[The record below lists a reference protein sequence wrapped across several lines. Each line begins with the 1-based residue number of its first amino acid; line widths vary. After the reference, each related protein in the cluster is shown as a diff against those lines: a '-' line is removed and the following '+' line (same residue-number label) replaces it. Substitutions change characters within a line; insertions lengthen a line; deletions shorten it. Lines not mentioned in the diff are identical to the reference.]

1 MSYAWQQAADK
12 EAMAARIPKGKHRV
26 RISRILTGGNDG
38 DFVSR
43 GGDPQIMLIL
53 QDQEARE
60 AGQMVTL
67 SDKAGWVLAKIM
79 AACDPPVN
87 LARMEADGIEPSKFA
102 DPEFAGSVLL
112 NRELTVMVD
121 WEDAKDGKQYARV
134 TPIRPATAAASEAS
148 APNDAPPAESPP
160 DNPPASAEPPPSEPP
175 PPSRPTVTTK
185 DEAWTTFL
193 RLYRGP
199 QDTQDEKAKR
209 NEKWLAAIRSIGK
222 PETQFTPDDWA
233 EVLARAEV
241 PF

>member
-12 EAMAARIPKGKHRV
+12 EAMAARIPKGEHRV
-26 RISRILTGGNDG
+26 RISRIRTGGNDG

-43 GGDPQIMLIL
+43 GGDPQIMLIF

-60 AGQMVTL
+60 AALMVTL
-67 SDKAGWVLAKIM
+67 NAKAAWVLAKIM
-79 AACDPPVN
+79 AACDPSVN
-87 LARMEADGIEPSKFA
+87 LARMETDGVEPHHFA
-102 DPEFAGSVLL
+102 EPRFAEEVLL
-112 NRELTVMVD
+112 NRELTAKID
-121 WEDAKDGKQYARV
+121 WEEGKDGKQYARV
-134 TPIRPATAAASEAS
+134 TPIRTATAAISASS

-160 DNPPASAEPPPSEPP
+160 DEPPASAEAPPDEPPPS
-175 PPSRPTVTTK
+175 SRPAVATK
-185 DEAWTTFL
+185 DEAWAAFL

-199 QDTQDEKAKR
+199 QEAHGDKAKR

-222 PETQFTPDDWA
+222 PETQFTPEDWA